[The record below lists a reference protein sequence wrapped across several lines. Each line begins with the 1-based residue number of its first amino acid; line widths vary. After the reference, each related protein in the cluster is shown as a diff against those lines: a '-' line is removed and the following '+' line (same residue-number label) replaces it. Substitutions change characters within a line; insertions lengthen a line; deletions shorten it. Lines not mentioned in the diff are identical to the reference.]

1 MSRARFLVSRALF
14 SKYLKMSRPKKPC
27 HGHIL
32 GFLSRALILM
42 SRPLFLV
49 QNCHGLF
56 FDVTAIF
63 SKNVT
68 GTVSKIV
75 SIVTATFSVSRA
87 QFWIFVTATQKS
99 VTGTFF
105 GRKLSRPLFFSRA
118 VFRKLSR
125 ALKKMSRGKK

>member
-68 GTVSKIV
+68 GTK
-75 SIVTATFSVSRA
+75 
-87 QFWIFVTATQKS
+87 KN
-99 VTGTFF
+99 VTGEKKT
-105 GRKLSRPLFFSRA
+105 LVFSWDFWA
-118 VFRKLSR
+118 
-125 ALKKMSRGKK
+125 GGGG